1 MAGSRRWR
9 AAATLLFFMLAGE
22 SAASV
27 PDGQEALSGYL
38 PAAGAAPGW
47 VQDGDPQEFAGEDLY
62 TYIDGGAEIYQE
74 YGFRRVVLQDYKNG
88 SGKSVSL
95 EIFEMETSA
104 AAYGIFTF
112 KRSGKGKSVSLGSG
126 GELED
131 YYLNFWKGRFLAT
144 LTGFDGTAET
154 VAGLL
159 AVAGAVDARIRGK
172 ADLPDLVAVLP
183 ERGLKQG
190 SAKYLKGLLGLN
202 SVYPFYTARGLGFLE
217 AVKGDYEDGSMLIVM
232 DYGSVEARAKAWAE
246 LGSYLESADRFK
258 RSGAADA
265 PVPLF
270 QDGKGSYAAFVP
282 SESRLIVGIG
292 PDASAAVAIVGQPRL
307 AGQSR

>member
-1 MAGSRRWR
+1 MTDARRWL
-9 AAATLLFFMLAGE
+9 AAAALTGFILAG
-22 SAASV
+22 AWTAPV
-27 PDGQEALSGYL
+27 RGGQAALSGYL

-47 VQDGDPQEFAGEDLY
+47 AKDGGPQEFAGEDLY

-95 EIFEMETSA
+95 EIFEMETPE
-104 AAYGIFTF
+104 AAYGMFTF
-112 KRSGKGKSVSLGSG
+112 KRSGKGKRVPLGSG

-159 AVAGAVDARIRGK
+159 AVAGAVDAKIRDK

-183 ERGLKQG
+183 ERGLKPG

-202 SVYPFYTARGLGFLE
+202 NVYPFYTARGLDFLE

-246 LGSYLESADRFK
+246 LWSYLESADRFK
-258 RSGAADA
+258 RSGASEFA
-265 PVPLF
+265 VPLF
-270 QDGKGSYAAFVP
+270 QDAKGLYAAFAASGP
-282 SESRLIVGIG
+282 RLIVGVSAD
-292 PDASAAVAIVGQPRL
+292 PAAAVAIVGQCR
-307 AGQSR
+307 S